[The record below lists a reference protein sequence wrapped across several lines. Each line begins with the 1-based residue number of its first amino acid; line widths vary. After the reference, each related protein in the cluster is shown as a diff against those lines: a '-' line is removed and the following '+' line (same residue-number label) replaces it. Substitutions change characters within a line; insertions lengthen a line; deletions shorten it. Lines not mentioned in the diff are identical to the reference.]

1 MIDNIAGINIWTD
14 NFKEMSNF
22 YENILSLKVHST
34 KDNWISFEYLDFR
47 LNIGTHSMV
56 NNKNNDSYRIM
67 INLLT
72 NNIDQM
78 YKSLINK
85 GVQFIRKPEK
95 EKWGGWVATFYDP
108 DRNILQLLQK

>member
-1 MIDNIAGINIWTD
+1 
-14 NFKEMSNF
+14 
-22 YENILSLKVHST
+22 
-34 KDNWISFEYLDFR
+34 
-47 LNIGTHSMV
+47 MV

-95 EKWGGWVATFYDP
+95 EEWGGWVATFYDP